1 MKKYG
6 ILNIG
11 SKFEITSMDRVFYIL
26 YIDGENLVY
35 GVYKKL
41 TKNDS
46 IDVIISPLHL
56 WKQTVDMMSDE
67 IKKLSNS
74 DYQEQFKQME
84 YKCIKKLFMGWL
96 GKLVND

>member
-1 MKKYG
+1 MKKDG

-11 SKFEITSMDRVFYIL
+11 SKFEITSEDRVFYIL

-41 TKNDS
+41 AKNDS
-46 IDVIISPLHL
+46 IDVIISPLQL
-56 WKQTVDMMSDE
+56 WKQTADMMSDE